1 METGDWCAGL
11 RCGQHPLVRW
21 YRWHVITCAKAPGAN
36 VPRWQSQNTVHVR
49 REGRRDDAQTPSL
62 QHRRMVPS
70 DGRRLYAVK
79 AYSLAAAPAELCRLQ
94 DLRSGLHVRRD
105 ELMTAEADHSAAQ
118 EAKQESVASAFLL
131 VC

>member
-1 METGDWCAGL
+1 
-11 RCGQHPLVRW
+11 
-21 YRWHVITCAKAPGAN
+21 
-36 VPRWQSQNTVHVR
+36 
-49 REGRRDDAQTPSL
+49 
-62 QHRRMVPS
+62 MVPS

-131 VC
+131 VCGSKRPPNFPSTQLFAMRTYRTVAKTDVHFCGTPFNVRPGTGATAPARL